1 MSEIFIH
8 FHPLTKKNTT
18 FVDPF
23 FLSLHPLIICGHNAK
38 KNTTTIKTCAKICF
52 SLNLNYDFMYWR
64 FNPKKKN
71 YW

>member
-8 FHPLTKKNTT
+8 FHPLTKKEYN

-38 KNTTTIKTCAKICF
+38 KKHHN
-52 SLNLNYDFMYWR
+52 N
-64 FNPKKKN
+64 KN
-71 YW
+71 MCKNMF